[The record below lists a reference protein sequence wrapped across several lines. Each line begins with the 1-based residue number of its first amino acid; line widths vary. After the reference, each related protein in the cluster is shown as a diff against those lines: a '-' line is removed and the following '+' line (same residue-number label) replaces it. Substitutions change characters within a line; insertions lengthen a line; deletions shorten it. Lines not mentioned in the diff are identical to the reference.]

1 MLTAPSSVALAAGL
15 ATAVAAP
22 LFVAP
27 STGTAK
33 WATALRGSR
42 AAPEAV
48 TQAAPGAMATVGTAG
63 AVVALAALGASGA
76 KAGTR
81 KPRMVQVARQSVETF
96 QQNELEYP
104 AAYEKIADVNNKEKE
119 ADIICTIGPK
129 SWDPEVLVELMKAGM
144 NVIRCNMSH
153 GDHE

>member
-1 MLTAPSSVALAAGL
+1 MSSVPLQPKRIALAAGL

-27 STGTAK
+27 ATGTTER
-33 WATALRGSR
+33 ATSLRGSR
-42 AAPEAV
+42 AAPAAV
-48 TQAAPGAMATVGTAG
+48 TQTAPGATAKVGAAG

-96 QQNELEYP
+96 RQNALEYP
-104 AAYEKIADVNNKEKE
+104 SSYEKIADVNNKEKD

-129 SWDPEVLVELMKAGM
+129 S
-144 NVIRCNMSH
+144 
-153 GDHE
+153 